1 MWKQKA
7 IEALKSANLKLT
19 PQRLKL
25 IEIIAEIGNRH
36 PTLAEILEKVRE
48 EFSTISFSTLYTN
61 ILMLKALGLLEIFA
75 IGDEMRIE
83 LNLKPHINV
92 LDREIR
98 DFCDDELMRKIE
110 EKIGMKVKIVLVFVD
125 RETKPPISF

>member
-75 IGDEMRIE
+75 IGDETRIE

-92 LDREIR
+92 FDREIR

-125 RETKPPISF
+125 KETKPPISF

>member
-7 IEALKSANLKLT
+7 IEALKNANLKLT

-25 IEIIAEIGNRH
+25 IEVISEIGNKH

-48 EFSTISFSTLYTN
+48 DFSTTSFSTLYMN
-61 ILMLKALGLLEIFA
+61 ILTLKNLGLLEIFA
-75 IGDEMRIE
+75 ISDDTRVE

-92 LDREIR
+92 YNGEIQ
-98 DFCDDELMRKIE
+98 DFCDETLIRKIE
-110 EKIGMKVKIVLVFVD
+110 EKIGKKIKFVVVIA
-125 RETKPPISF
+125 ENQKI

>member
-48 EFSTISFSTLYTN
+48 EFPTTSFSTLYTN

-75 IGDEMRIE
+75 IGDETRIE

-92 LDREIR
+92 FDREIR

-125 RETKPPISF
+125 KEIKPPISF

>member
-25 IEIIAEIGNRH
+25 IEIIAEISNRH

-48 EFSTISFSTLYTN
+48 EFPTTSFSTLYTN

-75 IGDEMRIE
+75 IGDETRIE

-92 LDREIR
+92 FDREIR

-125 RETKPPISF
+125 KETKPPISF

>member
-75 IGDEMRIE
+75 IGDETRIE

-125 RETKPPISF
+125 KETKPSISF

>member
-125 RETKPPISF
+125 KETKPSISF

>member
-48 EFSTISFSTLYTN
+48 EFPTTSFSTLYTN

-75 IGDEMRIE
+75 IGDETRIE

-92 LDREIR
+92 FDREIR

-125 RETKPPISF
+125 KETKPPISF

>member
-36 PTLAEILEKVRE
+36 PTLVEILEKVRE
-48 EFSTISFSTLYTN
+48 EFPTTSFSTLYTN

-75 IGDEMRIE
+75 IGDETRIE

-92 LDREIR
+92 FDREIR

-125 RETKPPISF
+125 KETKPPISF

>member
-48 EFSTISFSTLYTN
+48 EFPTTSFSTLYTN

-75 IGDEMRIE
+75 IGDETRIE